1 MAEAAER
8 TVSGRTLVAGA
19 GVLLAILLL
28 IEVLFGPTLVDQV
41 RQEQRPRTLREPVAA
56 GEVAGQ
62 PWEAVGRFDG
72 TANCVE
78 LRYGE
83 AVLDRACTPGGQGED
98 GVGAVMTTTVPEG
111 PTVVYGTAGEDLPA
125 VEVRLDDGTTLQ
137 ARVQAGDLGF
147 PVGFWALPVPDGAG
161 VRAVTTGRQASYS
174 GGQG

>member
-1 MAEAAER
+1 
-8 TVSGRTLVAGA
+8 
-19 GVLLAILLL
+19 
-28 IEVLFGPTLVDQV
+28 
-41 RQEQRPRTLREPVAA
+41 
-56 GEVAGQ
+56 
-62 PWEAVGRFDG
+62 
-72 TANCVE
+72 
-78 LRYGE
+78 
-83 AVLDRACTPGGQGED
+83 
-98 GVGAVMTTTVPEG
+98 MTTTVPEGG